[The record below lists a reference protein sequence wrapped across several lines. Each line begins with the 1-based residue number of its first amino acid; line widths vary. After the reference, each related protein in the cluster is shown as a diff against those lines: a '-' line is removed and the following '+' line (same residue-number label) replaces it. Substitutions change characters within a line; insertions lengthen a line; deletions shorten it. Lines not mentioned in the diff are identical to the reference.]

1 MMVVERVT
9 VMVVGM
15 MVMIGMTTTMTM
27 EVMW

>member
-9 VMVVGM
+9 VIVVGM